1 MKKTNILAVVAVMLL
16 LCSVGAAQSQ
26 SKKPKFDPEKLLTPA
41 EAKEILGTP
50 VKRAPD
56 TPGVTLQYLEDTER
70 LMSESLSIQIHYGSG
85 AGFARYVQ
93 ELKKDLNL
101 DPKPV
106 EGIGTKA
113 FYVEG
118 QLVIRHGRHFSVVLF
133 FSKRPDDERLKVL
146 TDVAKTFLPRVPK
159 V

>member
-1 MKKTNILAVVAVMLL
+1 MKKINILTIIMLL
-16 LCSVGAAQSQ
+16 VSVGAAQT
-26 SKKPKFDPEKLLTPA
+26 KKPKKFDPEKLLTPA
-41 EAKEILGTP
+41 EAQAILGTP
-50 VKRAPD
+50 VKRAREAEA
-56 TPGVTLQYLEDTER
+56 TGVTLQYLEDTER

-85 AGFARYVQ
+85 AEFARYVKQ
-93 ELKKDLNL
+93 LKTDLNL

-113 FYVEG
+113 LYTEG
-118 QLVIRHGRHFSVVLF
+118 QLVIQHGRHFSVVLF

-146 TDVAKTFLPRVPK
+146 TEVAKKFLPRVPK

>member
-1 MKKTNILAVVAVMLL
+1 MKKINILAIILL
-16 LCSVGAAQSQ
+16 LCSVGAAQS
-26 SKKPKFDPEKLLTPA
+26 KKPTKFDPEKLLTPE
-41 EAKEILGTP
+41 EAKTILGTP

-70 LMSESLSIQIHYGSG
+70 LMSEALSIQIHYGTG
-85 AGFARYVQ
+85 ARFTKYVQ
-93 ELKKDLNL
+93 ELKTDLNL

-106 EGIGTKA
+106 EGIDTKA
-113 FYVEG
+113 FYTEG

-146 TDVAKTFLPRVPK
+146 KEVAKTFLPRVPK

>member
-1 MKKTNILAVVAVMLL
+1 MKLTTILTIILL
-16 LCSVGAAQSQ
+16 LCSVGAAQSK
-26 SKKPKFDPEKLLTPA
+26 SKKPPKFDPEKLLTPV

-85 AGFARYVQ
+85 ARFTKYVQ
-93 ELKKDLNL
+93 ELKTDLNL

-118 QLVIRHGRHFSVVLF
+118 QLVIRHGRHFSVVMF

-146 TDVAKTFLPRVPK
+146 TEVAKIFLPRVPK

>member
-1 MKKTNILAVVAVMLL
+1 MKKTNILAIILL
-16 LCSVGAAQSQ
+16 LCSVGAAQS
-26 SKKPKFDPEKLLTPA
+26 KKPTKFDPEKLLTKA
-41 EAKEILGTP
+41 EAETILGTP

-70 LMSESLSIQIHYGSG
+70 LMSEALSIQIHYGSG
-85 AGFARYVQ
+85 ARFAKYVQ
-93 ELKKDLNL
+93 ELKTDLNL
-101 DPKPV
+101 DPKTV

-113 FYVEG
+113 YYVEG

-133 FSKRPDDERLKVL
+133 FSKRPDEERLKVL
-146 TDVAKTFLPRVPK
+146 TEVAKKFLPRVPK